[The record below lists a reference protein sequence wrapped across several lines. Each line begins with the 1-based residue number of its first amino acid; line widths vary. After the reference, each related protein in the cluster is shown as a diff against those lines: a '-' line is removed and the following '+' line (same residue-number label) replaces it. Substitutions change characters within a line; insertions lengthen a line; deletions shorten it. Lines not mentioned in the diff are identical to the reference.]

1 MKQHY
6 ALWYRLDQQDRYLIW
21 ISDQIDTVYVHQK
34 KIVTFESLDAL
45 KAFAATKHIKMMP
58 EEPVLNNFDTVQE
71 WLNET
76 NGAINCIDS
85 MNTWNVAKDITNTFR
100 WKFKG
105 NNPKDQTT
113 ELVYSK
119 ICQNNTLPEYVQ
131 GAEGGMRNLKE
142 KERRLLVDILKES
155 VEMIKKMLL

>member
-34 KIVTFESLDAL
+34 KIATFESLDAL

-85 MNTWNVAKDITNTFR
+85 MNTWNVKGITPRIKRRNWCIVKFAKTIPYPSMCKAQR
-100 WKFKG
+100 VVCG
-105 NNPKDQTT
+105 
-113 ELVYSK
+113 
-119 ICQNNTLPEYVQ
+119 I
-131 GAEGGMRNLKE
+131 
-142 KERRLLVDILKES
+142 
-155 VEMIKKMLL
+155 